1 MAVERDSP
9 FAEPVDLPVD
19 LQREILDLDARLDRL
34 THYEALGLRR
44 GDGADAARAAYLER
58 VKRFHPDRYG
68 GKRLGSFRARL
79 DRIVRRLTVARDVLA
94 DDGRRRAY
102 EEETAPPDDVVRR
115 QVGAIEEELRA
126 AERKARLAR
135 TNPLVVRAARVNDL
149 VCRGKEALAAGKLV
163 QAAADLATAAALDP
177 RHPEATALASE
188 ARRRAG
194 AARAHELYED
204 GLRSEAAGRDDLA
217 LERFAAAVELVAGDA
232 RAAAA
237 ASRAALR
244 LGRAGDARTHAEA
257 ATRAGPAYAPAFLAL
272 GAALAALGDRAAA
285 RQALERALELDPKLA
300 DAKAL
305 LRKQRWS
312 LFR

>member
-1 MAVERDSP
+1 MAVERDSSS
-9 FAEPVDLPVD
+9 AEPVDLPVD
-19 LQREILDLDARLDRL
+19 LQREIVDLDARLDRL

-68 GKRLGSFRARL
+68 GKRLGPFRARL
-79 DRIVRRLTVARDVLA
+79 DRIVRRLTMARDVLA
-94 DDGRRRAY
+94 DDVRRRAY
-102 EEETAPPDDVVRR
+102 EAETALPDEVARR
-115 QVGAIEEELRA
+115 QVGAIEDELRA

-149 VCRGKEALAAGKLV
+149 VRRGKEALAAGKLA

-177 RHPEATALASE
+177 RHPEAPALAAE
-188 ARRRAG
+188 ARRRA
-194 AARAHELYED
+194 AAERARELYEE
-204 GLRSEAAGRDDLA
+204 GLRHEAAGRDDFALA
-217 LERFAAAVELVAGDA
+217 RFVAERELVGNDP
-232 RAAAA
+232 RAATA

-272 GAALAALGDRAAA
+272 GAVLAAIGERGAA
-285 RQALERALELDPKLA
+285 RQALERALELDPKLS

-305 LRKQRWS
+305 LKKQRWS

>member
-194 AARAHELYED
+194 AARAHELYEE
-204 GLRSEAAGRDDLA
+204 GLRSE
-217 LERFAAAVELVAGDA
+217 VVAGDA